1 MFDVEIK
8 IKRIDEDGTYY
19 VIVPIGDFADKLE
32 FCQHFIDKTDEE
44 VLTYAKPILNDVSSE
59 IQ

>member
-8 IKRIDEDGTYY
+8 IKKIDDYGTYY

-44 VLTYAKPILNDVSSE
+44 VLTYAKPILNDASIYV
-59 IQ
+59 Q